1 MLELFEQNLIKIINS
16 IKTIDENIINLNDIS
31 ISYRL
36 LNLGVAIFLE
46 LFIKIIAMILIFK

>member
-1 MLELFEQNLIKIINS
+1 MLELFEKNLIKIINS

-36 LNLGVAIFLE
+36 LNLGVAIFFE